1 MLNSAIKAGV
11 LACAIVVFSLVGYAK
26 GDVIIFG
33 THTDHPLVPG
43 ADLVNVA
50 LSVDLSASGG
60 VATMTFTN
68 VSTAPELS
76 AVFKLIVIDTL
87 DDDTAT
93 AILWDGS
100 ILTSTDDVSYS
111 LEPYNVLPGYN
122 PVITDGGSMVQ
133 LQANPAPPKKGIGP
147 GEVLQMQFNTSL
159 PDGADIFTYFAA
171 FDGGDDTGAHSLGF
185 HAISADVV
193 NGESLSGVV
202 TITELPEPATLFLLV
217 VGGAVMLVRRRRNG

>member
-1 MLNSAIKAGV
+1 MLSSALKAGIC
-11 LACAIVVFSLVGYAK
+11 ACALAVFSLAGHANA
-26 GDVIIFG
+26 DVIIFG

-43 ADLVNVA
+43 ADLMNVA

-76 AVFKLIVIDTL
+76 AAFKLIVIDTL

-100 ILTSTDDVSYS
+100 ILTTPPGVAYS

-133 LQANPAPPKKGIGP
+133 LQADPAPPKEGIGP
-147 GEVLQMQFNTSL
+147 GETLQVQFSTSL
-159 PDGADIFTYFAA
+159 PDGADIFSYFAA
-171 FDGGDDTGAHSLGF
+171 FDGGDDTGAYSLGF

-193 NGESLSGVV
+193 DGESLSGVI
-202 TITELPEPATLFLLV
+202 TITEVPEPAALSLML
-217 VGGAVMLVRRRRNG
+217 VGGAVMLARRRRNR